1 MIGGGANFASRGAVG
16 MAGGR
21 LVRPSAKAANLLQ
34 KVDEGPAA
42 SAAGAPRAPASVPA
56 DAAETVPVPT
66 GQNHHGLSKKIH
78 NELEKHLRLK
88 GVYLYKDRRFETR
101 AIDSDAHRGY
111 QKWHR
116 DLDGEIADH
125 IGKNSLMN
133 QEEFESYLRSRYAQ
147 PDLLARFR
155 NGL

>member
-1 MIGGGANFASRGAVG
+1 VPWAWLAADWF
-16 MAGGR
+16 GR
-21 LVRPSAKAANLLQ
+21 RQKRRISSKKSMKALLLLQ
-34 KVDEGPAA
+34 
-42 SAAGAPRAPASVPA
+42 RARRVRRLRSLRMPLRPCRYR
-56 DAAETVPVPT
+56 PGRIIT
-66 GQNHHGLSKKIH
+66 GSQKKIH